1 MHASRASLV
10 FLALFGAA
18 ASGLCGCAKS
28 ATKEKNADEFNADAF
43 RGGSMAPTKTE
54 SSFKQ
59 VGAGYHEVSADVA
72 RGGEGFDVAQVA
84 QSKVGGVKTAK
95 KPQPAKT
102 SVERKI
108 IYTAT
113 IQVFVEDLDAAQ
125 KKLDA
130 LRKTHKAYVATANI
144 SGQTGSQRSGSWTI
158 RLPVEQFDA
167 FRKAILDFGYPQ
179 QNALSSEDITRQ
191 YYSLESR
198 MRNAEATEKRLLAHL
213 EKSQET
219 KDTLAI
225 EKELDRVRGTIEEM
239 KGQLQVWQTLTALT
253 TVNLTLIEKKNYQ
266 PPQEPTFVSR
276 ISDTFN
282 GSVDGLA
289 AFGRGVT
296 LILVALIPWLPVL
309 AVIVIPMW
317 WAIRRS
323 RRKALHKESL

>member
-1 MHASRASLV
+1 MYVSRASIV
-10 FLALFGAA
+10 CLALMSAA
-18 ASGLCGCAKS
+18 AGCLCGCAKS
-28 ATKEKNADEFNADAF
+28 AMKEKAADEANSGYFDAAKTAATAP
-43 RGGSMAPTKTE
+43 RASAENSLKQIGMAMHNVHDANLAKP
-54 SSFKQ
+54 
-59 VGAGYHEVSADVA
+59 
-72 RGGEGFDVAQVA
+72 
-84 QSKVGGVKTAK
+84 KTAK
-95 KPQPAKT
+95 EKQPAN
-102 SVERKI
+102 VERKI

-113 IQVFVEDLDAAQ
+113 IQVFVEDLDAAR

-130 LRKTHKAYVATANI
+130 LRKTHKAYVANANI
-144 SGQTGSQRSGSWTI
+144 SGQTGSQRQGTWTI
-158 RLPVEQFDA
+158 RLPVGEFDA

-179 QNALSSEDITRQ
+179 LNALSSEDITRQ

-213 EKSQET
+213 EKSIET

-253 TVNLTLIEKKNYQ
+253 TVNLTLIERKNYQ
-266 PPQEPTFVSR
+266 PPQEPTFATR
-276 ISDTFN
+276 ISDTFS

-296 LILVALIPWLPVL
+296 LFLVALVPWLPVL
-309 AVIVIPMW
+309 AVIVVPMW

-323 RRKALHKESL
+323 RRKAIHKESL